1 MQAHGGASAIK
12 ATNGTHPD
20 ECLLVSCTGRLLGCL
35 FANCITLAVLYPI
48 HDGKDLVTLEDFF
61 LQQRLCQA
69 VQGIA
74 MLGQDASCLLVGLRY
89 QSLNLSVQE
98 LGCRL

>member
-1 MQAHGGASAIK
+1 
-12 ATNGTHPD
+12 
-20 ECLLVSCTGRLLGCL
+20 L
-35 FANCITLAVLYPI
+35 FATCIALAVLYPI
-48 HDGKDLVTLEDFF
+48 HDGKDLVSLEEFF

-89 QSLNLSVQE
+89 QPLDLSIQE